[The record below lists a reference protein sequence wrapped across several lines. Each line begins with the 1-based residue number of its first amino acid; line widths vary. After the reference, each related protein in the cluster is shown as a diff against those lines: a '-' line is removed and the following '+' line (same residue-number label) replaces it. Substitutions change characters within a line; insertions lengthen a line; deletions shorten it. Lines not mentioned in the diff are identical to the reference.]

1 MPEIHRL
8 SKGAAEKGERKTLTS
23 RLSPNDL
30 KFYNNDL
37 NFVAEPGD
45 FQVVVNG
52 NPRELPMV
60 SFKLAAK

>member
-1 MPEIHRL
+1 
-8 SKGAAEKGERKTLTS
+8 
-23 RLSPNDL
+23 
-30 KFYNNDL
+30 
-37 NFVAEPGD
+37 VAKPGD

>member
-1 MPEIHRL
+1 M
-8 SKGAAEKGERKTLTS
+8 
-23 RLSPNDL
+23 SPNDL

-37 NFVAEPGD
+37 NSVAESGD

-60 SFKLAAK
+60 PFKLAAK